1 MSAIS
6 IIRENEKLIVS
17 GKTFDIKD
25 KIKELGGRWDPV
37 LRAWSLPLEMDTE
50 DTRTRLGVATT
61 EAEERLKAERK
72 AEREEK
78 KRKVAYRQ
86 TPEGQA
92 EARAAARGVIKSCL
106 AEKAKTGKFHWICC
120 EECEVIDWQRQHT
133 ACNACRVWDG
143 QSWSSFFVRGSLYT
157 GT

>member
-1 MSAIS
+1 MAVLT
-6 IIRENEKLIVS
+6 RENELLVIS

-25 KIKELGGRWDPV
+25 TIKEIGGRWDAARRVWTLPV
-37 LRAWSLPLEMDTE
+37 AMDTE
-50 DTRTRLGVATT
+50 ETRAKLGIATT
-61 EAEERLKAERK
+61 AAEDRLKAERK

-78 KRKVAYRQ
+78 KRKVAYRL

-92 EARAAARGVIKSCL
+92 EARAEARAVVKRCL
-106 AEKAKTGKFHWICC
+106 DEKAKTGKFYWICC

-133 ACNACRVWDG
+133 SCRACAHWDG